1 MFMKRIFLML
11 SLIAAMPLMLS
22 AKDVEIPV
30 TELPK
35 VVTDAISKAHPSATL
50 VSAEKDLKM
59 DGTIQHYEV
68 KVRDGEKM
76 KELTVLADGTIQKT
90 ENDD

>member
-1 MFMKRIFLML
+1 MKNILL
-11 SLIAAMPLMLS
+11 TAAIIAALPAVTF

-35 VVTDAISKAHPSATL
+35 TVTDAITKAHPSSTL

-59 DGTIQHYEV
+59 DGSVQHYEV
-68 KVRDGEKM
+68 KIRDGEQM
-76 KELTVLADGTIQKT
+76 KELNVTADGAITKA